1 MKMSSQD
8 FTKQDITRTTLA
20 VLFIGILI
28 AASFWILR
36 PFLTAIIWATIIVV
50 ATWPV
55 LLKLQEILRGK
66 RKYAVAVMTLMLLM
80 IIVVPLFGAIT
91 AIAFKADDIA
101 SWVKSLSEFQVPQP
115 PEWVNSIPIAGNK
128 LAEKWMHYAA
138 LSHEELASLL
148 TPYASAI
155 LVWFMNHAG
164 SIAGVLFQFLLTVIV
179 SAVLYAGGET
189 AAAGV
194 LAFGKRLAGKRGE
207 EVMILAARATR
218 SVALGVVVTALIQ
231 TALSAAGLL
240 ISGIAA
246 AGVLTAAVFI
256 LCLAQIGPILV
267 MLPAVIWV
275 YWTGDALRGTVLLI
289 FSVFAVTIDNFLRP
303 VLIKKGVDLP
313 LVMIFAGVI
322 GGLVAMGV
330 IGLFIG
336 PVVLAVTQTLLKSW
350 MYDSDGSVT
359 QQDPGPAQSQLPE
372 GEQRQA

>member
-1 MKMSSQD
+1 MNSQD
-8 FTKQDITRTTLA
+8 STRQDITRTTLA

-36 PFLTAIIWATIIVV
+36 PFLTSIIWATIIVV

-55 LLKLQEILRGK
+55 LLKLQKIFRGK

-80 IIVVPLFGAIT
+80 IIVAPLFTAIT

-101 SWVKSLSEFQVPQP
+101 SWIRSLSEFDVPQP
-115 PEWVNSIPIAGNK
+115 PEWVESIPLAGNK
-128 LAEKWMHYAA
+128 LAERWMHYAS

-148 TPYASAI
+148 TPYASAT

-164 SIAGVLFQFLLTVIV
+164 SIAGVMFQFLLTVIV

-189 AAAGV
+189 AAERV

-207 EVMILAARATR
+207 EVMILAGRATR
-218 SVALGVVVTALIQ
+218 GVALGVVVTALIQ
-231 TALSAAGLL
+231 TALSGAGLF
-240 ISGIAA
+240 ISGVPGAP
-246 AGVLTAAVFI
+246 VLTAVVFV

-267 MLPAVIWV
+267 LLPSVIWI
-275 YWTGDALRGTVLLI
+275 YWKGDPLWGTVLLV
-289 FSVFAVTIDNFLRP
+289 FSIFAVTIDNFLRP
-303 VLIKKGVDLP
+303 ILIKKGVDLP
-313 LVMIFAGVI
+313 LIMIFAGVI

-336 PVVLAVTQTLLKSW
+336 PVMLAVTHTLLKSW
-350 MYDSDGSVT
+350 VYTGDDSGP
-359 QQDPGPAQSQLPE
+359 QQGPDQAPSRLPE
-372 GEQRQA
+372 GESRQA

>member
-1 MKMSSQD
+1 M
-8 FTKQDITRTTLA
+8 KQDITRTTLA

-36 PFLTAIIWATIIVV
+36 PFLTSIIWATIIVV

-55 LLKLQEILRGK
+55 LLKLQKIFRGK

-80 IIVVPLFGAIT
+80 IIVLPLFGAIT
-91 AIAFKADDIA
+91 AIAVKADDIA
-101 SWVKSLSEFQVPQP
+101 SWVKSLSEFRIPQP
-115 PEWVNSIPIAGNK
+115 PVWIHSIPLAGGR

-138 LSHEELASLL
+138 LSQEELASLL
-148 TPYASAI
+148 MPYASAI

-179 SAVLYAGGET
+179 SAVLYAGGEK
-189 AAAGV
+189 AAAGA

-207 EVMILAARATR
+207 EVMTLAGRATR

-231 TALSAAGLL
+231 TALSGAGLF
-240 ISGIAA
+240 ISGIRAA
-246 AGVLTAAVFI
+246 PVLTAVVFVM
-256 LCLAQIGPILV
+256 CLAQIGPILV
-267 MLPAVIWV
+267 LLPSVIWL
-275 YWTGDALRGTVLLI
+275 YWKGDPLWGTVLLV

-350 MYDSDGSVT
+350 IYTGDDSAP

-372 GEQRQA
+372 GESRQA